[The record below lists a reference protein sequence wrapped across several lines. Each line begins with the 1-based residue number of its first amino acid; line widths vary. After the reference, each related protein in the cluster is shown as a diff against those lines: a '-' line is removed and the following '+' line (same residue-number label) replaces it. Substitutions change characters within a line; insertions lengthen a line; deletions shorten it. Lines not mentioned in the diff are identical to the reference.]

1 MAEQS
6 WSIKDKIVLI
16 TGATNGIG
24 KVAAQELATQG
35 ARVVLI
41 SRSATK
47 CKTVAEE
54 IRAKTGASV
63 DWIAADLSLISGIE
77 DAAAE
82 FKARYQQL
90 HVLLNNAGAFYAD
103 RIATADGYEATFA
116 LNHLNYFLLTERLRD
131 LLIASAPAR
140 IVNVSSDAH
149 LGGAIDFDDIM
160 GERKYNGW
168 GAYSQSKLANV
179 MFTYALA
186 RRLEGAGVT
195 ANVLHPGFVAT
206 GFGRNND
213 GLLGMLM
220 PVAQWF
226 AKKPDQGAETSIYL
240 AASPDVNGVT
250 GKYFASRKAKNSS
263 QRSFDV
269 DAQERLWALSEEL
282 IRQPVGVQAAVTA

>member
-6 WSIKDKIVLI
+6 WSIKDKVVLV
-16 TGATNGIG
+16 TGATSGIG
-24 KVAAQELATQG
+24 KVAAQELAAQG
-35 ARVVLI
+35 AHVVLI
-41 SRSATK
+41 SRSADK
-47 CKTVAEE
+47 CRAVAEE
-54 IRAKTGASV
+54 IRAKTNAGV
-63 DWIAADLSLISGIE
+63 DWIAADLSLLSGIE

-103 RIATADGYEATFA
+103 RNTTADGYETTFA

-160 GERKYNGW
+160 GQIKYSGW

-179 MFTYALA
+179 MFTYTLA
-186 RRLEGAGVT
+186 RRLEGTGVT

-220 PVAQWF
+220 PIAQWF

-240 AASPDVNGVT
+240 ATSPEVSGVT

-263 QRSFDV
+263 ARSYDL

-282 IRQPVGVQAAVTA
+282 VRQPARAQSVITA